1 MYPYVLHSKINKNDI
16 QCGYTVP
23 SGYINNYDKYFVKE
37 ILKMAK
43 VVKCRAYEDDNRLIN
58 LITVKLCANLE
69 RTITNKDVIHA
80 LLAAVDTN
88 GNQNTDEI
96 SERLKPFVR

>member
-1 MYPYVLHSKINKNDI
+1 MGTPYPVGTLINI
-16 QCGYTVP
+16 
-23 SGYINNYDKYFVKE
+23 INIIVKE

-58 LITVKLCANLE
+58 LIAVKLCASLE

-80 LLAAVDTN
+80 LLAAVDTQ
-88 GNQNTDEI
+88 GNQDANDI
-96 SERLKPFVR
+96 SERLKPFAK